1 MPRTLEPGGLDQLP
15 SPLPRRLATILR
27 PELPS
32 LAQEIIEEIPRALPE
47 YDRPLQT
54 PYSQALTIGVERAL
68 IQFVARVAEASP
80 STVRHDD
87 TYRRLGRFEAHEG
100 RSLDSLQAAYRIGAQ
115 VAWRRVMR
123 LAARHDLSSTV
134 TARLADALFAYMNEL
149 ASLSLAGYMD
159 ARPAEIEDQRRRL
172 LQLLLRRPTSAS
184 DRAIGEL
191 AELTDWEVPAEVTL
205 VAVPPD
211 ARCVRGALDC
221 DVLVDLT
228 ADEPH
233 LLVPCGSSAGAPV
246 PLSDERRAMLAEAFP
261 DDPVAAGLT
270 VPIEFAAD
278 SLRWARQ
285 ALSLVETGILDDGPV
300 ISCEDHLVTLWLL
313 SDCTLIDQVARR
325 QLAGMNDL
333 EHGQRERLVAT
344 LHTWLTTRG
353 TAAEMAETLHV
364 HPQTVRHR
372 IKRLEKEL
380 GGRLTDPDDRF
391 AIEIVLRAM
400 WVRNRSRTER
410 EEYRDEG

>member
-32 LAQEIIEEIPRALPE
+32 LAQEIIQEIPRALPE
-47 YDRPLQT
+47 YDRPMQS
-54 PYSQALTIGVERAL
+54 PYGQALQIGVERAL
-68 IQFVARVAEASP
+68 IQFVARVSEADP
-80 STVRHDD
+80 PTDRHDD

-159 ARPAEIEDQRRRL
+159 ARPAEVEDQRRRL
-172 LQLLLRRPTSAS
+172 LQLLLRRPTPVSE
-184 DRAIGEL
+184 RAITEL
-191 AELTDWEVPAEVTL
+191 AELTDWNVPEELTL
-205 VAVPPD
+205 VALEPG
-211 ARCVRGALDC
+211 AECVRGALDC
-221 DVLVDLT
+221 DVLIDLSM
-228 ADEPH
+228 DEPC
-233 LLVPCGSSAGAPV
+233 LLVPGMPGENGPQ
-246 PLSDERRAMLAEAFP
+246 PLSEERRKMLAAAFP
-261 DDPVAAGLT
+261 DSRVAAGLS
-270 VPIEFAAD
+270 VPRGYAAD

-285 ALSLVETGILDDGPV
+285 ALTLVTAGVLDDGTV
-300 ISCEDHLVTLWLL
+300 TSCEDHLVTLWLL
-313 SDCTLIDQVARR
+313 SDCALIDQVARR
-325 QLAGMNDL
+325 HLATMDDF
-333 EHGQRERLVAT
+333 EHGQRERLLAT

-353 TAAEMAETLHV
+353 TAAEMADELHV

-400 WVRNRSRTER
+400 WLRGRRDIAST
-410 EEYRDEG
+410 EYRDGR